1 MKKLGN
7 VQLRILYKLYL
18 PENEGGINYT
28 PSNTIKKY
36 GGRSIYPALKSLEKQ
51 KYINSVYKGNVF
63 GTVYFITSEGK
74 KVFRENMENKS
85 YFEIKKILYHENIKK
100 PKIFWN
106 YKNITF

>member
-18 PENEGGINYT
+18 PENMGGINNS
-28 PSNTIKKY
+28 PSNIIKQY
-36 GGRSIYPALKSLEKQ
+36 GGGSVYSALKSLEKQ
-51 KYINSVYKGNVF
+51 KYINSRFKGDTW
-63 GTVYFITSEGK
+63 GHVYFITPEGK
-74 KVFRENMENKS
+74 KVFKENMENKS
-85 YFEIKKILYHENIKK
+85 YFEIKKILYHKNIKK